1 MLVTCARFVSN
12 HVSPIPFIYK
22 ISLSKL
28 IYDWH
33 GISFGEPVKYD
44 VRKTPPT
51 LWTEPECQL
60 KCSFITNIGFDRQM
74 DFGLCQRS
82 RELAVYAEIRYAPP
96 GNPRCTNVGGS
107 NVICHL
113 FPTRHIYAHK
123 SFPTLCLAGFLV
135 IIGHL
140 CHSHPVHCLGNTLTA
155 LSFVV
160 TSSLRLPLSNLAARK
175 PAPCVSTIWPALS
188 NLAGLWKVVVGPGF
202 LAVFW
207 NMPTGAPFF
216 SRL

>member
-1 MLVTCARFVSN
+1 MCRYL
-12 HVSPIPFIYK
+12 P
-22 ISLSKL
+22 SL
-28 IYDWH
+28 
-33 GISFGEPVKYD
+33 
-44 VRKTPPT
+44 
-51 LWTEPECQL
+51 
-60 KCSFITNIGFDRQM
+60 DRQM
-74 DFGLCQRS
+74 DFGLCQCR
-82 RELAVYAEIRYAPP
+82 RELAVYADIRYAPP

-113 FPTRHIYAHK
+113 FPSRHIYAHK

-140 CHSHPVHCLGNTLTA
+140 CHSHPVRCLGNTLTA

-160 TSSLRLPLSNLAARK
+160 TSSFRLPLSNLAARK
-175 PAPCVSTIWPALS
+175 PAPCVSTVWPALS

-207 NMPTGAPFF
+207 NMPTGAPF
-216 SRL
+216 SLLPVIVLVLLGGSAGKTTRRSVQ